1 MARMNVNPTR
11 MELTRLKR
19 RLNTAVRGH
28 KLLKDKRDE
37 LMKQFLDILREAKA
51 LREEVD
57 RQLGEYYKMMVAA
70 KAAMSEEE
78 LNSALIAPKLSAYLT
93 LESENIMSVNVPKFE
108 FHTEH
113 RGDSILPYG
122 FLDTNGELD
131 AAITTLSEIFKNMLT
146 LAEKEKACELLAEE
160 TEKTRRRVNSLEY
173 VMIPNLKETIK
184 FIQMK
189 LDENERGNTTRLMK
203 VKDMMIAEQFKE
215 KA

>member
-11 MELTRLKR
+11 MELTSLKR

-57 RQLGEYYKMMVAA
+57 IQLGEYYKMMVTA
-70 KAAMSEEE
+70 KATMSEEE